1 MRYDHGGSPNASID
15 ASVNVNPF
23 GPPASLDIVF
33 SRARELAMRY
43 PEIDAARARHAWA
56 TRLGIAPERL
66 LVGSGASELI
76 SLAMRALQPKRVV
89 IFEPCYSEY
98 ASAAESIGADIVR
111 LDFRLEGSAWST
123 PAGEYEPRDGD
134 LLVLG
139 QPNNPT
145 GHLTSPETIAE
156 LASAGVRIL
165 LDESF
170 LPFLDDADDLSMA
183 ASELPGVLI
192 VTSLTKMFC
201 VPGLR
206 LGTLVGDAGTVERM
220 SRLRDPWSVN
230 ALAAEAAE
238 ALAREDEYLTRTR
251 AWLAGARA
259 ELARTLAEIP
269 GIRVCEGVAPYVLV
283 ELPEPVCA
291 AGLRDALASR
301 GIGVRDASTFNGL
314 GPRWLR
320 VGVRTPAENAVVAA
334 AIVEQCEAHA
344 R

>member
-1 MRYDHGGSPNASID
+1 VKYDHGGSPNASID

-23 GPPASLDIVF
+23 GPPACLDIVF

-43 PEIDAARARHAWA
+43 PEIDAASARREWA
-56 TRLGIAPERL
+56 TRLGIPTEHL
-66 LVGSGASELI
+66 LVGNGASELI
-76 SLAMRALQPKRVV
+76 SLAMRALRPKRVV

-98 ASAAESIGADIVR
+98 ASAAETIGADVVR

-123 PAGEYEPRDGD
+123 PAVDYESREGD

-145 GHLTSPETIAE
+145 GHLTSPDMIAD
-156 LASAGVRIL
+156 LARAGVRIL

-170 LPFLDDADDLSMA
+170 LPFLVDADDLSMSA
-183 ASELPGVLI
+183 GELPGVLV

-206 LGTLVGDAGTVERM
+206 LGILVGDAETVERM

-238 ALAREDEYLTRTR
+238 ALARESEYLIRTR

-259 ELARTLAEIP
+259 ELANTLAEIP
-269 GIRVCEGVAPYVLV
+269 SIRVCEGVAPYILV

-291 AGLRDALASR
+291 AELRDVLAAR
-301 GIGVRDASTFNGL
+301 GIGVRDASTFIGL
-314 GPRWLR
+314 GPHWLR
-320 VGVRTPAENAVVAA
+320 VGVRSPAENALVAA